1 MINSSIVSKDAM
13 NSFNKLSPLAV
24 MHPPPPP
31 EKNILKKARLS
42 LIRVNWHLTNINRY
56 YLVLSVYSV

>member
-24 MHPPPPP
+24 MHPPP

>member
-24 MHPPPPP
+24 MPPP

>member
-24 MHPPPPP
+24 IHPPPPR
-31 EKNILKKARLS
+31 KK
-42 LIRVNWHLTNINRY
+42 Y
-56 YLVLSVYSV
+56 PQKGPPQPY